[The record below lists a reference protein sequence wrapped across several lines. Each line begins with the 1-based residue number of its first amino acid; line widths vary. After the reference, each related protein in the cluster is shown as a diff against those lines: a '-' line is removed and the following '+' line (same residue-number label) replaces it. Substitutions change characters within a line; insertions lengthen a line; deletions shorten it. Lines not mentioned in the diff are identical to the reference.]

1 MATLSVEKSSGDVA
15 VTSPDPSWSGLYR
28 AGAVSALLFALLSI
42 GYIGLAAVVP
52 QPPSGGGS
60 GTLAGGVATLNYIA
74 AHQPAYLLNM
84 ILFIGP
90 VALSAIVF
98 LALFVA
104 LKHLSPSTAAIGA
117 MVGIA
122 GVVLSVAT
130 FTLVFGLVPLSAQY
144 QAATTAVQR
153 VAVVTAANGLLAQI
167 NAVNIGGFLYAV
179 GVLIISLA
187 MLKGVFSRA
196 VAYLG
201 IVSGVVGIV
210 CESLRPVMGASYGI
224 YGILLIWLVAV
235 GWKLYQL
242 STRGSDSVV
251 GETVWKRKETKET
264 FMAKIYHVNFA
275 TRTRDSLFRT
285 LLRTGVNLGTMSL
298 LTVRGR
304 KSGQPHTVPV
314 RLIEQNSQRFLVA
327 PYGIVQWVRNLRAA
341 GTATL
346 TRGQRSESISV
357 TELPAEEAAPILK
370 EYLVQVATVRPYF
383 DVTRDSNLL
392 AFKHEASHH
401 PVFRIASITSM
412 ERPQKEPGLK
422 EAR

>member
-1 MATLSVEKSSGDVA
+1 MATLSVEKPSGATVVA
-15 VTSPDPSWSGLYR
+15 APDPSWRCLYR

-74 AHQPAYLLNM
+74 ANQSAYLINM

-167 NAVNIGGFLYAV
+167 NAVSIGGFLYAV

-201 IVSGVVGIV
+201 IVSGVVGMV

-242 STRGSDSVV
+242 SARGS
-251 GETVWKRKETKET
+251 
-264 FMAKIYHVNFA
+264 
-275 TRTRDSLFRT
+275 
-285 LLRTGVNLGTMSL
+285 
-298 LTVRGR
+298 
-304 KSGQPHTVPV
+304 
-314 RLIEQNSQRFLVA
+314 
-327 PYGIVQWVRNLRAA
+327 
-341 GTATL
+341 GTA
-346 TRGQRSESISV
+346 
-357 TELPAEEAAPILK
+357 
-370 EYLVQVATVRPYF
+370 
-383 DVTRDSNLL
+383 N
-392 AFKHEASHH
+392 
-401 PVFRIASITSM
+401 
-412 ERPQKEPGLK
+412 
-422 EAR
+422 